1 MPRKYLKGFSRFT
14 IFPLTENT
22 IEKYLVGE
30 GIKIPS
36 AQKLSK
42 EIDSEEENILADDEI
57 WDVDKTVN
65 GEKFT
70 LTLKELPNDLREKLE
85 GGKYNEETREY
96 DFSTTD
102 NAPEFACTYR
112 GLLADGTYRM
122 FRQYKCKVT
131 KIKMDLE
138 TKGASKDGAVELE
151 GMFMARSYDNK
162 LFTIKDTE
170 AGNADLVWLD
180 TIPTVPATVVTE
192 QEPLPDSEPD
202 QGEKEEDLS
211 KMTKEQ
217 LLAKATELGITEV
230 SEDNT
235 ESEII
240 AAIEAKLSEVQETIG
255 E

>member
-1 MPRKYLKGFSRFT
+1 MPRKYLKGFSRLT

-85 GGKYNEETREY
+85 GGKYNNETREY

-102 NAPEFACTYR
+102 SAPEFACTYR

-138 TKGASKDGAVELE
+138 TKGASKDGAVEIE
-151 GMFMARSYDNK
+151 GMFMARSCDNK

-170 AGNADLVWLD
+170 VGNVDLKWLD
-180 TIPTVPATVVTE
+180 TIPAVPTIEVTE
-192 QEPLPDSEPD
+192 P
-202 QGEKEEDLS
+202 EKDPEQSGNEEDLS
-211 KMTKEQ
+211 SMTKEQ
-217 LLAKATELGITEV
+217 LLAKATELGITTV

-235 ESEII
+235 EAEII
-240 AAIEAKLSEVQETIG
+240 ATIEAKLNEE
-255 E
+255 